1 MKPKHSHLAPDCLS
15 KLVSCYSFLS
25 LFHHTISFIVLAN
38 SKLSPLRVCLLPSL
52 CVECPS

>member
-1 MKPKHSHLAPDCLS
+1 MKSKHSHLAPDCLS
-15 KLVSCYSFLS
+15 KFVSCYSFLS